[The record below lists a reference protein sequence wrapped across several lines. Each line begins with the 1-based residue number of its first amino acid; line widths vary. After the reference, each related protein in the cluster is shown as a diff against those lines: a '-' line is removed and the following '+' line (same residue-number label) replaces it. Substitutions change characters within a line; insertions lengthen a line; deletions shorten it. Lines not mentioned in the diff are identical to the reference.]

1 MDTSRSLPLAAG
13 LTLLAAVAVAAGLP
27 SPPVEIEVLQRSVE
41 TGSREEALTL
51 AREVVLQEPPDEQR
65 IRAVMYSLARRG
77 AGDREEL
84 DIYRHVV
91 GRFAAPRT
99 TGSTWE
105 IASTNWAA
113 TFRKVHGPSVVASA
127 AQRLREPTTSEIDAA
142 LYLLAIG
149 GELGR
154 GSDPRDRQVGLDAYR
169 PYLESSS
176 GLLQESALRV
186 AYRIWDYETLSIVK
200 QLAFEGHSVQARSRA
215 YALWMRFAAYGPSWG
230 SASHSLRDEME
241 ARRNP
246 HDPAEVAEWNA
257 SFSAYQTGIRS
268 MVELHED
275 PRGAMPP
282 RPSIDLQANPISAA
296 EPAGEPTT
304 ASRPPMDR
312 TEQPSTPAPLPASS
326 TTERR
331 PAPAPD
337 ASQERPMRP
346 SP

>member
-13 LTLLAAVAVAAGLP
+13 LALLSVVAVQAAGLP
-27 SPPVEIEVLQRSVE
+27 SPIEIEVLQRSVE

-51 AREVVLQEPPDEQR
+51 AREVVFQEPPDEQR

-77 AGDREEL
+77 TGDREEL
-84 DIYRHVV
+84 DMYRHVV

-113 TFRKVHGPSVVASA
+113 TFRKVHGQSAIASA

-142 LYLLAIG
+142 LYLLAMG

-154 GSDPRDRQVGLDAYR
+154 ASDPRDRRAELDIYR

-186 AYRIWDYETLSIVK
+186 AYKIWDYETLSIVK
-200 QLAFEGHSVQARSRA
+200 QLAFEGNSVQARSRA

-230 SASHSLRDEME
+230 STSHSLRDEME

-257 SFSAYQTGIRS
+257 RYAAYQAGIRS

-282 RPSIDLQANPISAA
+282 RPSIDLRATPISSA
-296 EPAGEPTT
+296 EPAGQSAT
-304 ASRPPMDR
+304 ANHPPMDR
-312 TEQPSTPAPLPASS
+312 TEQPSAPAPLPASS
-326 TTERR
+326 STERR
-331 PAPAPD
+331 AAPAHD
-337 ASQERPMRP
+337 TSQERPMRP